1 MKYTGFWRKHRDK
14 LMLSGLLVAFVG
26 GIFGIGSLFSM
37 SHLKPRTVIL
47 PGEQFN
53 SRLAPP
59 SSSTI
64 QIESATKIPNDFV
77 IYDFDIGDRN
87 TIVVN
92 STERSYTGLRLL
104 KLHLDDNQVKEISGN
119 TDFGVVLSPDRTKL
133 MYAQYRS
140 GQAQRTAYI
149 YDMKS
154 GERNKLGKEHS
165 YFREFLSNDTSIS
178 HDERGFIQTDLR
190 TGKEEILFSD
200 EAMMKKVGVETHEDK
215 SGKNYIV
222 IDSFEISQDMKQAYV
237 LVMHKDDFAVYRVS
251 LEKNP
256 DVSLYLRSKDI
267 QQYHLLKNGDMIF
280 QGEVNQVQG
289 LYRYQA
295 EKNKLS
301 LLAKGTFWNFD
312 LSADESRIAYLNT
325 LENQKNELHIAFLND
340 QSLSSDTVI
349 YRNINNFIKLKW
361 FEEELFLASS
371 SVSKSELY
379 RFSFKAW

>member
-14 LMLSGLLVAFVG
+14 LMLSGLLIAFVG

-37 SHLKPRTVIL
+37 GQLKPRTVIL

-59 SSSTI
+59 ASSTI

-77 IYDFDIGDRN
+77 IYDFDIADRN

-92 STERSYTGLRLL
+92 STERSYSGLRLL
-104 KLHLDDNQVKEISGN
+104 KLHLDDNQVKEISNN

-133 MYAQYRS
+133 VYAQYRS
-140 GQAQRTAYI
+140 GQAQRTAFM
-149 YDMKS
+149 YDVKS
-154 GERNKLGKEHS
+154 DERSKLGKENA
-165 YFREFLSNDTSIS
+165 YYRQLLSNDMSIS
-178 HDERGFIQTDLR
+178 HDERGFIQTDLK
-190 TGKEEILFSD
+190 TGKEQILFSD
-200 EAMMKKVGVETHEDK
+200 EAMMKKVGVETHEDQT
-215 SGKNYIV
+215 GKNYIV
-222 IDSFEISQDMKQAYV
+222 IDSFEISQNLKQAYV

-251 LEKNP
+251 LKKNP
-256 DVSLYLRSKDI
+256 DVSLYLRLKDI

-295 EKNKLS
+295 AKNKLS

-312 LSADESRIAYLNT
+312 LSADESRIAYVNT

-340 QSLSSDTVI
+340 QNLSSDTVI
-349 YRNINNFIKLKW
+349 YRNINHFIKLKW

-371 SVSKSELY
+371 TTSKSELY

>member
-1 MKYTGFWRKHRDK
+1 
-14 LMLSGLLVAFVG
+14 V
-26 GIFGIGSLFSM
+26 
-37 SHLKPRTVIL
+37 
-47 PGEQFN
+47 
-53 SRLAPP
+53 PP

-104 KLHLDDNQVKEISGN
+104 KLHLDDNQVNEISSN

-140 GQAQRTAYI
+140 GQAQRTAFI

-154 GERNKLGKEHS
+154 GERTKLGKEHS
-165 YFREFLSNDTSIS
+165 YFREFLSNETSIS
-178 HDERGFIQTDLR
+178 HDERGFIQTELK

-200 EAMMKKVGVETHEDK
+200 EAMMKKAGVETYEDK

-237 LVMHKDDFAVYRVS
+237 LVMHKNDFAVYRVS

-256 DVSLYLRSKDI
+256 DVSLYLRSQDI

-289 LYRYQA
+289 LYRYQV
-295 EKNKLS
+295 ENNKLS

-361 FEEELFLASS
+361 FGEELFLASS
-371 SVSKSELY
+371 TVSKSELY

>member
-1 MKYTGFWRKHRDK
+1 MKHTGFWHKHRDK
-14 LMLSGLLVAFVG
+14 LMLSGLLIAFVG
-26 GIFGIGSLFSM
+26 GIFGIGSLFSIGQ
-37 SHLKPRTVIL
+37 LKPRTVIL
-47 PGEQFN
+47 PGAQFD

-59 SSSTI
+59 ASSTI

-92 STERSYTGLRLL
+92 STERSYSGLRLL
-104 KLHLDDNQVKEISGN
+104 KLYLDDNQVEEISSN

-140 GQAQRTAYI
+140 GQAQRAAFM

-154 GERNKLGKEHS
+154 GERTKLGKEQS
-165 YFREFLSNDTSIS
+165 YFREFLNNDTSIS
-178 HDERGFIQTDLR
+178 HDERGFIQTDLK
-190 TGKEEILFSD
+190 TGQEQVLFSD
-200 EAMMKKVGVETHEDK
+200 ETMMKKVGIDTHEDK

-222 IDSFEISQDMKQAYV
+222 IDSFEISPNLKQAYV
-237 LVMHKDDFAVYRVS
+237 LVMHKDNYAVYRVS
-251 LEKNP
+251 IEKNP
-256 DVSLYLRSKDI
+256 DVSLYLQLKDI

-280 QGEVNQVQG
+280 QGEVDQVQG

-295 EKNKLS
+295 EKKKLN
-301 LLAKGTFWNFD
+301 LLVEGTFWNFD
-312 LSADESRIAYLNT
+312 LSADESRIAYVNT

-349 YRNINNFIKLKW
+349 YRNINHFIKLKW

-371 SVSKSELY
+371 STSKSELY